1 MISLDIPNYNTPFW
15 LLNRHVHTIY
25 ASKFLSVNPAPYARE
40 RWNTPDGD
48 FIDVDR
54 IEKGNKRAV
63 ILGHGLEGSSRRPY
77 TLSSARYFS
86 NKDWDV
92 VAWNSRSCSGEMN
105 IKPKLYCHGDTA
117 DLDFVIKKI
126 SKENYREIV
135 LIGFS
140 MGGAIILNWLGRKG
154 QNIPHPVKAAVAI
167 SAPCDIREAS
177 ENLES
182 GIQKLYGSYFLKKLK
197 EKVKLKA
204 QQFPGFLNTHGIEK
218 IKKWREFDERFSAPL
233 NGLAS
238 ADEFYEY
245 CSAKHRIDNIQIP
258 TLLMNALDD
267 PILSAED
274 YPENAIS
281 QNDYL
286 YNYFPRKGGHVAFL
300 KKPLEGPSFAELV
313 PHSFIEKVLDIN

>member
-1 MISLDIPNYNTPFW
+1 MPNYSPPFW
-15 LLNRHVHTIY
+15 LLNRHIHTIY
-25 ASKFLSVNPAPYARE
+25 ASKFLSASSVPYSRE

-48 FIDVDR
+48 FIDVDLLHN
-54 IEKGNKRAV
+54 GNKKAI

-86 NKDWDV
+86 NRGWDV

-117 DLDFVIKKI
+117 DLDFVIQRIAEK
-126 SKENYREIV
+126 NYEELALV
-135 LIGFS
+135 GFS

-154 QNIPHPVKAAVAI
+154 GDVSHLVKAAVAI
-167 SAPCDIREAS
+167 SAPCDIQEAS

-182 GIQKLYGSYFLKKLK
+182 GFQKLYGSYFLKKLK
-197 EKVKLKA
+197 EKIKQKA
-204 QQFPGFLNTHGIEK
+204 QQFPGFLDTHGIDK

-238 ADEFYEY
+238 ADDFYEF

-267 PILSAED
+267 PILSSED
-274 YPENAIS
+274 YPAKAIA
-281 QNDYL
+281 QNDNL
-286 YNYFPRKGGHVAFL
+286 YKYFPAKGGHVAFL
-300 KKPLEGPSFAELV
+300 QNPLKGPSMAEHV
-313 PHSFIEKVLDIN
+313 PHSFIEKFVDSE